1 VRLLDE
7 SGDSG
12 VVSAIEKLLH
22 DPDLTVRT
30 QALLYVAH
38 HAQIDPLD
46 RIEKLGEF
54 EDFSIRAAMVTFL
67 AQPGT
72 HENLDAAH
80 LLLDRMLQDE
90 QPRARLEA
98 ARLLEILP
106 DRFEDQLR
114 AVFTSGDTDQV
125 RHALRAVGKLRKRKL
140 IARVVDRLGDP
151 ALIEEATEAL
161 SGFGDRVIGTL
172 RDYLTD
178 LDTAVGVRRQIPA
191 VLLRIG
197 TQQAHSVLA
206 ESMLDADTQVRYSVI
221 IGLNKLADLH
231 PTWSLDRRFVETVLG
246 AEIMGHLRS
255 YQILGT
261 LGREMSDPEPVTEA
275 IREAMER
282 ELERIFRLLK
292 LLFPRQDLH
301 SAYVGVQSRNPVV
314 HDNALEFLE
323 NILSPQL
330 RSLLL
335 PLLDS
340 EVPATSRTELANRVL
355 GTQVESGA
363 EAVQSL
369 LSSEDPWL
377 RSCAAYAIGAL
388 NLEGFDGQLER
399 LSSDPDPLLRE
410 TARQAQ
416 ARLSND

>member
-1 VRLLDE
+1 ARV
-7 SGDSG
+7 
-12 VVSAIEKLLH
+12 
-22 DPDLTVRT
+22 
-30 QALLYVAH
+30 
-38 HAQIDPLD
+38 
-46 RIEKLGEF
+46 
-54 EDFSIRAAMVTFL
+54 
-67 AQPGT
+67 
-72 HENLDAAH
+72 
-80 LLLDRMLQDE
+80 LLDRMLQDE
-90 QPRARLEA
+90 QPAARLEA

-114 AVFTSGDTDQV
+114 AVFTSGDADQV
-125 RHALRAVGKLRKRKL
+125 RHAVRAVERLRKRKF
-140 IARVVDRLGDP
+140 ISRVIDRLGE
-151 ALIEEATEAL
+151 AAIAEEATAAL
-161 SGFGDRVIGTL
+161 AAFGDRLVGTL

-178 LDTAVGVRRQIPA
+178 LETPVAVRRQIPE

-197 TQQAHSVLA
+197 TEAAHAVLA

-221 IGLNKLADLH
+221 IGLNKLGELH
-231 PTWSLDRRFVETVLG
+231 PTWSLDRRLVETVLG
-246 AEIMGHLRS
+246 AEITGHLRS

-261 LGREMSDPEPVTEA
+261 LGREMSDPTPVTEA
-275 IREAMER
+275 IQEAMER
-282 ELERIFRLLK
+282 ELERIFRLMK
-292 LLFPRQDLH
+292 LLFPHQDLH

-323 NILSPQL
+323 NILGPQL

-340 EVPATSRTELANRVL
+340 EVPGTTRIALANRAL

-388 NLEGFDGQLER
+388 NLEGFEGQLER
-399 LSSDPDPLLRE
+399 LS
-410 TARQAQ
+410 
-416 ARLSND
+416 